1 MVFSTDSVCIYNP
14 RRLIRHVRLS
24 LGNRHV
30 FKGSFYHV
38 RSYVSNH
45 RNHTAELLNWC
56 SFDNLEN
63 VFYYENINIG
73 KSVVKRSENMDYE
86 INICLY
92 K

>member
-1 MVFSTDSVCIYNP
+1 MASVLSLARVLQVYDVYDIFLCIYNP

-56 SFDNLEN
+56 SFDNLQN

-73 KSVVKRSENMDYE
+73 KISGQE
-86 INICLY
+86 I
-92 K
+92 